1 MEFNTGFELRERQGV
16 WYCVIPDFERTG
28 LVSHGFSTRK
38 GGVSSR
44 QYGTL
49 NLGFN
54 KGDSDEAVMENFL
67 RFCRALDIDP
77 HDTVFSDQ
85 VHGDRVV
92 AVGHGDRGKGAFRE
106 SDILRV
112 DGLMTGEGQVA
123 LVTFYADCV
132 PLFFLDP
139 VHRAI
144 ALSHAGWRGTV
155 ACIGVRTLEEMGR
168 EFGTRPGE
176 CLIGIGPSIGPC
188 CFEVDL
194 PVAEQ
199 FARVFDKFKDII
211 MKPGSEPG
219 KYRIDLWMA
228 NALQLREMGVP
239 AHNITVAGMCTSC
252 RQDLFFSHRRDKG
265 RTGRMAAVLMLK
277 AEAAI
282 SRVPPLML
290 PTGLVV

>member
-1 MEFNTGFELRERQGV
+1 MEFNKGFELRERQGV

-38 GGVSSR
+38 GGVSSQ

-54 KGDSDEAVMENFL
+54 RGDSREAVMENFL

-77 HDTVFSDQ
+77 NDTVFSDQ
-85 VHGDRVV
+85 VHGDRVMV
-92 AVGHGDRGKGAFRE
+92 VGSDDRGKGAFRE
-106 SDILRV
+106 SDIRQA
-112 DGLMTGEGQVA
+112 DGLMTREARVA

-139 VHRAI
+139 IRRAI

-155 ACIGVRTLEEMGR
+155 ACIGAKTLESMR
-168 EFGTRPGE
+168 QQFGTRPEE

-188 CFEVDL
+188 CFEVDP
-194 PVAEQ
+194 PVAQQ
-199 FARVFDKFKDII
+199 FAEIFAKYEDII
-211 MKPGSEPG
+211 IKPGSQPG

-228 NALQLREMGVP
+228 NALQLKEMGVP
-239 AHNITVAGMCTSC
+239 PRNITVAGMCTSC

-265 RTGRMAAVLMLK
+265 NTGRMVAMLMLK
-277 AEAAI
+277 
-282 SRVPPLML
+282 
-290 PTGLVV
+290 G

>member
-1 MEFNTGFELRERQGV
+1 MEFNKGFELRERQGV

-38 GGVSSR
+38 GGVSSQ

-54 KGDSDEAVMENFL
+54 RGDSREAVMENFL

-77 HDTVFSDQ
+77 NDTVFSDQ
-85 VHGDRVV
+85 VHGDRVMV
-92 AVGHGDRGKGAFRE
+92 VGSDDRGKGAFRE
-106 SDILRV
+106 SDIRHA
-112 DGLMTGEGQVA
+112 DGLMTREARVA

-139 VHRAI
+139 IRKAI

-155 ACIGVRTLEEMGR
+155 ARIGAKTLEKMSR
-168 EFGTRPGE
+168 EFGTRPEE

-194 PVAEQ
+194 PVAQQ
-199 FARVFDKFKDII
+199 FAKAFDKYDDMII
-211 MKPGSEPG
+211 KPGLEPG
-219 KYRIDLWMA
+219 KYQIDLWMA
-228 NALQLREMGVP
+228 NALQLKDMGVP
-239 AHNITVAGMCTSC
+239 PRNITVAGMCTSC
-252 RQDLFFSHRRDKG
+252 YQTLFFSHRRDKAH
-265 RTGRMAAVLMLK
+265 TGRMAAMLMLK
-277 AEAAI
+277 
-282 SRVPPLML
+282 
-290 PTGLVV
+290 G

>member
-1 MEFNTGFELRERQGV
+1 MERSTGFELRQRQGV
-16 WYCVIPDFERTG
+16 WYCVIPSFERTG

-38 GGVSSR
+38 GGVSSQ

-54 KGDSDEAVMENFL
+54 KGDSQDAVMENFL
-67 RFCRALDIDP
+67 RFCRALDINP

-85 VHGDRVV
+85 VHGDKIMVV
-92 AVGHGDRGKGAFRE
+92 GGGDRGKGAFRE

-112 DGLMTGEGQVA
+112 DGLMTQEPQVA

-139 VHRAI
+139 VHRVI

-155 ACIGVRTLEEMGR
+155 ACIGSKTLEEMRR
-168 EFGTRPGE
+168 EFGTRPEE

-194 PVAEQ
+194 PVAQQ
-199 FARVFDKFKDII
+199 FAKVFDKYEDII
-211 MKPGSEPG
+211 IKPGLEPG
-219 KYRIDLWMA
+219 KYRVDLWMA
-228 NALQLREMGVP
+228 NALQLEEMGVP
-239 AHNITVAGMCTSC
+239 SHHITVAGMCTGC
-252 RQDLFFSHRRDKG
+252 REDLFFSHRRDKG
-265 RTGRMAAVLMLK
+265 RTGRMAAMLMLK
-277 AEAAI
+277 
-282 SRVPPLML
+282 
-290 PTGLVV
+290 